1 MTSNRLILCHALLFL
16 PSIFPSIRV
25 FSSESAL
32 RMRWPKYWS
41 FSFNVSPSDEYSG
54 LISFR
59 MDWLDLLAVQGTQ
72 VSSAA
77 WQFESIHSSVFSL
90 PYGPTLPSVHGY
102 WNDHSFDYVNFI
114 GKVISLLFNTLFR
127 FVITFLLR
135 SKHLLISLTSTLHLL
150 KLTSKLLNSTFSV
163 VTFCYKVY
171 VNIYV
176 YSYSC
181 VCIESCLCV
190 PLNIWKVVNPG
201 ELDTKRVRWEAFI
214 FSFQQ

>member
-1 MTSNRLILCHALLFL
+1 
-16 PSIFPSIRV
+16 
-25 FSSESAL
+25 
-32 RMRWPKYWS
+32 
-41 FSFNVSPSDEYSG
+41 
-54 LISFR
+54 

-102 WNDHSFDYVNFI
+102 WKDHSFDYVNFI

-150 KLTSKLLNSTFSV
+150 KLTTKLLNSTFSV

-176 YSYSC
+176 YLYSC

-201 ELDTKRVRWEAFI
+201 ELDTKRVRWETFI